1 VSIFNALYLLR
12 VLLAAI
18 ACTTVFSMYSPH
30 AGANTLAAWSQY
42 GDRGEVEARLVTEES
57 ACPDLIADGRP
68 VSMTER
74 ASPSPAFPVRICV
87 AAIPV
92 GTKRLTGGGIDLP
105 VPVRHPRHIV
115 VFGDTG
121 CRLKGAVVQACND
134 PTAWPF
140 HAIAERAAQARPDLM
155 IHLGDY
161 LFASRPAQR
170 ETTAARVRL
179 GVIIGPPGMRI
190 SSRRLLPFCTARSG

>member
-1 VSIFNALYLLR
+1 VSIFKALYLLR
-12 VLLAAI
+12 VILAAI
-18 ACTTVFSMYSPH
+18 ACTTLFGIYTPD

-42 GDRGEVEARLVTEES
+42 GDRGDVEARLVTEDS
-57 ACPDLIADGRP
+57 VCPDLIADGRS

-92 GTKRLTGGGIDLP
+92 GTTRLTGGGIDLP

-121 CRLKGAVVQACND
+121 CRIKGPSVQRPHRVAVPCD
-134 PTAWPF
+134 
-140 HAIAERAAQARPDLM
+140 R
-155 IHLGDY
+155 
-161 LFASRPAQR
+161 
-170 ETTAARVRL
+170 
-179 GVIIGPPGMRI
+179 
-190 SSRRLLPFCTARSG
+190 